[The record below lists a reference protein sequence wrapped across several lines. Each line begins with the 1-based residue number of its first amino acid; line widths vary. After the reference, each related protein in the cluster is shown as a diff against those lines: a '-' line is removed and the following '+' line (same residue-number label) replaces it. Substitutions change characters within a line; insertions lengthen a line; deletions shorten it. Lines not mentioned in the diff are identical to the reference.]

1 LAAQTRR
8 EQLPEDPEGPSLRKF
23 SLIEAARLERDGAQR
38 RLELAKLELR
48 DFFTAH
54 PHGMRDLE
62 RKWLALEQ
70 ELDSANRRYM
80 ECAYQLRQ
88 LEAQQ

>member
-1 LAAQTRR
+1 METI
-8 EQLPEDPEGPSLRKF
+8 SL
-23 SLIEAARLERDGAQR
+23 LDGARLECDGARR
-38 RLELAKLELR
+38 RLELAKQALD
-48 DFFTAH
+48 DFFIEH

-62 RKWLALEQ
+62 SQWLALEQ

-88 LEAQQ
+88 LEGKQ